1 MSGEVKKKETFFVLF
16 FLILFITLLRPPLLF
31 CKSKKGGSYS
41 SIVSP
46 RKPGRWLNPAVGRG
60 HNTQGG
66 PRTLGVWGQ
75 GLEAA
80 GGQVRRDTTR
90 PPDYWL
96 DELIEKIWQVESSG
110 RLNPPDGDSGE
121 AAGPLQIHKCVI
133 DDVNRRYGMDFSYA
147 DRRDLD
153 KSKQI
158 AKLYVTMWLEFHKQE
173 IAARIF
179 NGGPRGWQKKSTD
192 AYWLKIQKQR

>member
-1 MSGEVKKKETFFVLF
+1 M
-16 FLILFITLLRPPLLF
+16 
-31 CKSKKGGSYS
+31 GG
-41 SIVSP
+41 
-46 RKPGRWLNPAVGRG
+46 
-60 HNTQGG
+60 
-66 PRTLGVWGQ
+66 WGQ